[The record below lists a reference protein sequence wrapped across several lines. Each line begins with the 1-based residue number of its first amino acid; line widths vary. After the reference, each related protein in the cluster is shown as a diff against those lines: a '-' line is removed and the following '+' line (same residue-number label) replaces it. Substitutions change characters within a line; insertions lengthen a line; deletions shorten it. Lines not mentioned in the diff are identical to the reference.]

1 MCTREE
7 KKVLEPAISM
17 PSLAY
22 ELAKERRKKAT
33 RTKHKGGFR
42 RR

>member
-1 MCTREE
+1 MCSREE
-7 KKVLEPAISM
+7 KSCPELAISM

-33 RTKHKGGFR
+33 RAKRKGGFR
-42 RR
+42 KR